1 MILGHEYNPFLRT
14 GPGPAGEH
22 VTHPVDHSR
31 NAQRAQGFRW
41 KGHGWKLQRWRNGR
55 NETRYIPA
63 EQIEKVREGTRG
75 CAQFMPLAQQYVE
88 AKGQQALSAL
98 NTPTDSKK
106 KPMKR

>member
-1 MILGHEYNPFLRT
+1 MST
-14 GPGPAGEH
+14 
-22 VTHPVDHSR
+22 THSS
-31 NAQRAQGFRW
+31 AQGQDLLANMSRIPLIIPGTLSERRGSDG
-41 KGHGWKLQRWRNGR
+41 KVNGWKLQRWRNGR

-75 CAQFMPLAQQYVE
+75 CAQFMTLAQQYVE

>member
-1 MILGHEYNPFLRT
+1 MNTSHPSALGQDLLANMAHIPLII
-14 GPGPAGEH
+14 PGTLCERRGSDGK
-22 VTHPVDHSR
+22 V
-31 NAQRAQGFRW
+31 N
-41 KGHGWKLQRWRNGR
+41 GWKLQRWHNGR

-63 EQIEKVREGTRG
+63 EQVEKVREGTTG
-75 CAQFMPLAQQYVE
+75 YEQFMGLAQQYVE